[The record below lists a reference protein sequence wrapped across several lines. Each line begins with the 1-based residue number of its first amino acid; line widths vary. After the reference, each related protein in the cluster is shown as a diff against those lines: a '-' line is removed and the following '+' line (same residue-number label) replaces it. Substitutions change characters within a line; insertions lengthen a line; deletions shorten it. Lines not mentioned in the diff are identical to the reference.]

1 MPPEAPS
8 PRRINISRDISSSDS
23 SQYPPSR
30 YEDLKE
36 AAIRSSTTFIN
47 PREAPR
53 VNTFKE
59 EEADLPVMPRAV
71 PGFGGMAAISTQ
83 QTVFPVAQ
91 QDSSVAGQATRI
103 DVRPQKR
110 AFFASAKAPAA
121 AVSAGKLT
129 IGNPILQDNAGLN
142 PLNKIATMDLK
153 EAAQREQARRAY
165 IQRESGLIASRPP
178 PQPPNMTAEEALK
191 RSVSVKRK
199 EVQSV
204 KMPPRG
210 STVVNSSLMPQRS
223 DSTSSGAQLSPG
235 VEELRRRSPRMAPE
249 RPQRPV
255 SPGPEPQPEPV
266 SKPEP
271 KPETRS
277 ATPPEQVTAKL
288 MIRPSRQL
296 PQSPTTPPAEPVKSA
311 LQRRPTN
318 GLPSNPRSQGLKVA
332 QAAGAQR
339 QQTVLFVNNIIYDD
353 PKIVQSILDGAS
365 SQAHRDAGVESPLN
379 SASVVHRPR
388 PIPRKTEDGHVRNK
402 SSGSMS
408 RKSILMSS
416 PGSPTQLPPLPP
428 PPKPVGISE
437 RPQPNDTA
445 SMTWDE
451 KMKLFFPAPPSGGSE
466 VTRTVGPLPQ
476 IPPLPPMFLD
486 EDSTDSP
493 TYRRNSNRTTKTS
506 IRTEDILE
514 VDELPQRD
522 PMPAPNSSSNAYQ
535 NDIGRSWS
543 PDTVDFDEDEA
554 DVDIASD
561 RQSSKQFTGG
571 GKRGSSPVLPYR
583 SSAWT
588 ESTAQDDVATTNW
601 GSVHS
606 PQLAVAATG
615 QVVKTADF
623 KKNERSIALPVSERK
638 NVPSML
644 DGRGSEVMTVMLA
657 APVDQDPIQ
666 RGSWLLDDDSVID
679 PQRLSGSWHRR
690 VGDDCPSFSD
700 RKERVR
706 SRKMPPPTP
715 LLLNTKSASKTAML
729 IQAAEPS
736 PVESPEHALHMIQA
750 QLKKFEQPNR
760 ESVES
765 QGQRIALLENL
776 EKEMGMQ
783 EEHWQDLKHDLG
795 RDSMSSVQTTSPAR
809 NSRVEPVAA
818 VVPLSRE
825 SSTRSNIG
833 LERRASRRAK
843 LRTSTG
849 IKMSDELS
857 PSPVAIGAAGGWRQ
871 RLAEAQME
879 YRGNATELLKKRS
892 MNFLTISK
900 DLGSPTPPD
909 SDESDGEIAHA
920 RTNIDAFLVRELP
933 RRASLW
939 TPAAPVSSA
948 PRSLMWSR
956 PPQPARKLDVELPSL
971 SVRPAQRKE
980 SAPLRIQSSQ
990 LWRKPY
996 GSPHRNNGGLWR
1008 PAWASAAPP
1017 AAPIR
1022 ASQTTREAQPQK
1034 AVPPPRPLTQRPPRR
1049 SKRVTLLPDIIEN
1062 PEPLPDKRGTLGIFQ
1077 FPWGE
1082 RSDTASIIQPRPTM
1096 YMAMPGTMT
1105 SGGPSIST
1113 TLDARSRQLE
1123 QSEYSSSF
1131 FDDYDDEDDE
1141 AGRGSDYEDGESDDG
1156 FDETTLWEIA
1166 SLLKSDSVPSKD
1178 SLFPPPV
1185 TGSVTDDYMNE
1196 IPSDDEGGSSR
1207 EQSIMIGLAEEQED
1221 IFFEQPANA
1230 RESQPW
1236 AAEPSE
1242 EKPSR
1247 IRGLPHPSDKTWA
1260 THSTVAGTSG
1270 VKPHKAAAAIVAP
1283 AIESTTLQAPEAGAA
1298 ANPIEKSPMWAG
1310 QQKPSLIPRPTAAS
1324 SEADAPAPE
1333 PTTEHKPS
1341 MIPRLTA
1348 NSGEIKKARR
1358 NRKQV
1363 SMGLWDAPADAK
1375 DPEVGGL
1382 FALGARRGDIRTTSQ
1397 EPAAQLML
1405 RKNRLAQNQPLARL
1419 SSAGMWDKDNNAKT
1433 ISRETSHGMW
1443 SQSLSR
1449 RSEEPAGSGMF
1460 NFNRARQTIRTTSQ
1474 EPAAKIM
1481 ERRPRQ
1487 SEKKPLDMLESTALW
1502 APDASGP
1509 SEHDW
1514 MSGKVTPS
1522 AGIPSPLRYRRPVA
1536 YRSDWEA
1543 ALKQAITASY
1553 PTSSAARRASTPA
1566 EWAEALDEALAQ
1578 SGLKTVS
1585 FNPAV
1590 RHPVF
1595 ATSYLATQS
1604 DWFHPAATG
1613 YTRQAASEQQQE
1625 LKHAEHGIQRD
1636 ESHLVQEQLFSHN
1649 AMIQAQ
1655 IEALEQEK
1663 IFVAQAAQQDYHRR
1677 TSMAMQIEALE
1688 QEQRRLVREEHESKA
1703 PQSQLYSA
1711 PQQTFVE
1718 EPRTI
1723 LDLQRQMEAHA
1734 RQRASTVWYDP
1745 ISAQSYVADAPEEE
1759 PIPIGMAIDTPA
1771 ASQAASS
1778 EPQSVEHIALA
1789 DAPTPAQTWNN
1800 QAGGVQ
1806 LRY

>member
-1 MPPEAPS
+1 
-8 PRRINISRDISSSDS
+8 
-23 SQYPPSR
+23 
-30 YEDLKE
+30 
-36 AAIRSSTTFIN
+36 
-47 PREAPR
+47 
-53 VNTFKE
+53 
-59 EEADLPVMPRAV
+59 MPRAV
-71 PGFGGMAAISTQ
+71 PGFGGATAISTQ
-83 QTVFPVAQ
+83 EAVFPVAR
-91 QDSSVAGQATRI
+91 QDSLATKQAPRV
-103 DVRPQKR
+103 DMRPQKR

-165 IQRESGLIASRPP
+165 LQRESVLIASRPP
-178 PQPPNMTAEEALK
+178 PPPPNMTAEEALK

-249 RPQRPV
+249 RPQRPL
-255 SPGPEPQPEPV
+255 PPEPEPQPEPEPV
-266 SKPEP
+266 SKPEL

-277 ATPPEQVTAKL
+277 VTPPEQATAKL

-296 PQSPTTPPAEPVKSA
+296 PQSPMTPPTEPVKSM

-388 PIPRKTEDGHVRNK
+388 PIPRKAEDGHVRNK

-408 RKSILMSS
+408 RKSMLMSN

-428 PPKPVGISE
+428 PPKPLGISE
-437 RPQPNDTA
+437 RPLPNDTA

-451 KMKLFFPAPPSGGSE
+451 KMKLFFPAPPSGGNE
-466 VTRTVGPLPQ
+466 VNRTVGPLPQ

-486 EDSTDSP
+486 EGSGDSP

-522 PMPAPNSSSNAYQ
+522 PMPATHYSPNAYQ
-535 NDIGRSWS
+535 NGTGQSWS
-543 PDTVDFDEDEA
+543 PDTAEFDEDEV

-561 RQSSKQFTGG
+561 RQSSRQFTGG

-615 QVVKTADF
+615 QVVKTADI
-623 KKNERSIALPVSERK
+623 KKNERSMALPVSERR

-657 APVDQDPIQ
+657 APVDQGPSL
-666 RGSWLLDDDSVID
+666 RGSWLLDDESVID

-715 LLLNTKSASKTAML
+715 LLLNTKSTSKTAVL
-729 IQAAEPS
+729 IPAAEPS

-795 RDSMSSVQTTSPAR
+795 RDSLSSVQTTSPAR
-809 NSRVEPVAA
+809 SSRVEPVAT

-849 IKMSDELS
+849 IKMSEELS

-909 SDESDGEIAHA
+909 SDESDGEFARA
-920 RTNIDAFLVRELP
+920 RTNIGAFLVREVP
-933 RRASLW
+933 ARASLW
-939 TPAAPVSSA
+939 TPAAAVSSA
-948 PRSLMWSR
+948 PQSLMWSR
-956 PPQPARKLDVELPSL
+956 PAQPARKSETELPSL

-1022 ASQTTREAQPQK
+1022 ASQTAREPQPQK
-1034 AVPPPRPLTQRPPRR
+1034 ATPPPRPLTQRPPRR

-1062 PEPLPDKRGTLGIFQ
+1062 PVPLPDKRGTLGIFQ

-1082 RSDTASIIQPRPTM
+1082 KSDTASMIQPRPTM

-1105 SGGPSIST
+1105 SGGPSVST

-1141 AGRGSDYEDGESDDG
+1141 AVRGSDYEDDESDDG

-1166 SLLKSDSVPSKD
+1166 SLLKSDNVPSKD

-1185 TGSVTDDYMNE
+1185 MGSVTDDYMNE
-1196 IPSDDEGGSSR
+1196 IPSDDESGSSR

-1221 IFFEQPANA
+1221 IFFEQPTTA
-1230 RESQPW
+1230 RGLQPW
-1236 AAEPSE
+1236 AAESSE

-1247 IRGLPHPSDKTWA
+1247 FRGLPHPSDKKWA
-1260 THSTVAGTSG
+1260 TESSE
-1270 VKPHKAAAAIVAP
+1270 KP
-1283 AIESTTLQAPEAGAA
+1283 
-1298 ANPIEKSPMWAG
+1298 PMWAG
-1310 QQKPSLIPRPTAAS
+1310 QQKPSLIPRPTA
-1324 SEADAPAPE
+1324 PE
-1333 PTTEHKPS
+1333 PATEPKPS

-1363 SMGLWDAPADAK
+1363 SMGLWDAPADAN
-1375 DPEVGGL
+1375 DSEAGGL
-1382 FALGARRGDIRTTSQ
+1382 FALGARRGDVRTTSQ
-1397 EPAAQLML
+1397 EPAAQVML
-1405 RKNRLAQNQPLARL
+1405 RKSRLAQNQPLARL
-1419 SSAGMWDKDNNAKT
+1419 SSAGMWDKNNNAKT

-1443 SQSLSR
+1443 SQPLSR
-1449 RSEEPAGSGMF
+1449 RSGEPAGSGMF
-1460 NFNRARQTIRTTSQ
+1460 NFTRARQTIRTTSQ

-1487 SEKKPLDMLESTALW
+1487 SGKKPLDMLESTTLW

-1514 MSGKVTPS
+1514 MSGKVAPS
-1522 AGIPSPLRYRRPVA
+1522 AGISSRREYRRPVA

-1543 ALKQAITASY
+1543 ALKQAVMASY

-1566 EWAEALDEALAQ
+1566 DWAEALDEALGQ
-1578 SGLKTVS
+1578 SGLKTVP

-1595 ATSYLATQS
+1595 ATSHLATQS
-1604 DWFHPAATG
+1604 EWFHPAATG
-1613 YTRQAASEQQQE
+1613 YIRPAASEQKQAS
-1625 LKHAEHGIQRD
+1625 KHAEYGIQRD
-1636 ESHLVQEQLFSHN
+1636 ESYFVQEQSFSHN

-1688 QEQRRLVREEHESKA
+1688 QEQRRLVREEQDGEA
-1703 PQSQLYSA
+1703 PQSQLFSA
-1711 PQQTFVE
+1711 PQQPFVE

-1759 PIPIGMAIDTPA
+1759 P
-1771 ASQAASS
+1771 SQAAGS
-1778 EPQSVEHIALA
+1778 EQQPQSVEHIALA
-1789 DAPTPAQTWNN
+1789 DTPTPTPTQTWNN